1 SRFEAVFLC
10 THRKESKISYAA
22 VGRYMKKSEGFVKT
36 WMKRYNETKS
46 VDDLLQRGTHAL
58 NNEKG

>member
-1 SRFEAVFLC
+1 
-10 THRKESKISYAA
+10 
-22 VGRYMKKSEGFVKT
+22 
-36 WMKRYNETKS
+36 MKRYNETKS